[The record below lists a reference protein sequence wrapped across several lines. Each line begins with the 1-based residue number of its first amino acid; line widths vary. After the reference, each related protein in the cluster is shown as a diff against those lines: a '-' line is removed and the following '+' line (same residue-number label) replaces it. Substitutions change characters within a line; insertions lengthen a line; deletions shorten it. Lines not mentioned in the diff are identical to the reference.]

1 MELNFFDTN
10 PAVTI
15 FCLPL
20 GILLEEMPIWDRNL
34 YVSLC
39 IEVLQHEHGTE
50 PVVAISVTVSN
61 IRIQH
66 TSSIAVVEIATTYN
80 EGHSRYS
87 LIPLIY
93 IKNNPFSVF
102 NVYTKRHPVFN
113 IPPNLFFV
121 PIKGN

>member
-39 IEVLQHEHGTE
+39 IEVLENENRTE
-50 PVVAISVTVSN
+50 PVVVVAVAISD
-61 IRIQH
+61 IRVKYTCIVPI
-66 TSSIAVVEIATTYN
+66 IAIAATFN
-80 EGHSRYS
+80 ERPSRYS
-87 LIPLIY
+87 LIPSFFILYHISRILINHLL
-93 IKNNPFSVF
+93 K
-102 NVYTKRHPVFN
+102 
-113 IPPNLFFV
+113 FV
-121 PIKGN
+121 PIKGI

>member
-39 IEVLQHEHGTE
+39 IEVLENENRTE
-50 PVVAISVTVSN
+50 PVVDAAVAISE
-61 IRIQH
+61 IR
-66 TSSIAVVEIATTYN
+66 VEYTRIVPTAATTATPN
-80 EGHSRYS
+80 ERPSRISY
-87 LIPLIY
+87 
-93 IKNNPFSVF
+93 
-102 NVYTKRHPVFN
+102 
-113 IPPNLFFV
+113 
-121 PIKGN
+121 